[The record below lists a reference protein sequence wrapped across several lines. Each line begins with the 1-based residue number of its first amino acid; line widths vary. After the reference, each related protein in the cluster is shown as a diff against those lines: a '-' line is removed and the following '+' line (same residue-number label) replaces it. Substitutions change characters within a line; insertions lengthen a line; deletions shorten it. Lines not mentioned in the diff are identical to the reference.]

1 MIADDPTTPGGIEA
15 KEVLDTFDN
24 EVTELYDLYVDGEV
38 ISTTAEHP
46 FWVPDKGWVKA
57 KDLVVG
63 SLLQTD
69 KETFVDV
76 DRIERREGDFK
87 VYNFEVE
94 GFPTYFVS
102 ELGIL
107 VHNTCEPPGRPIVNT
122 PRLSDRVTKAL
133 PEGEVRTK
141 AETQQARN
149 FFKNNRQ
156 KAKEWWEQREGQEWP
171 ANATH
176 YEHPRP
182 LADGGDPLFAEP
194 GFNGPTSPHNTP
206 GPDGLTDFQ
215 RWGARGGRRP
225 KKPTNET

>member
-1 MIADDPTTPGGIEA
+1 PGQ
-15 KEVLDTFDN
+15 
-24 EVTELYDLYVDGEV
+24 
-38 ISTTAEHP
+38 
-46 FWVPDKGWVKA
+46 GWVKA

-63 SLLQTD
+63 DLLQTD

-76 DRIERREGDFK
+76 DKIDRREGDFK

-107 VHNTCEPPGRPIVNT
+107 VHNTCEPHGRPILNT
-122 PRLSDRVTKAL
+122 RLSDRVTKAL

-141 AETQQARN
+141 SETQQARD

-156 KAKEWWEQREGQEWP
+156 KAKEWWEQREGREWP
-171 ANATH
+171 TNATH

-194 GFNGPTSPHNTP
+194 GFNGPTSPHNVP

-225 KKPTNET
+225 KDPTSET